1 MEGKNIKIITT
12 FIIIISY
19 DINIILPS
27 NNLQICHNSIAIF
40 RIRFD
45 TICLWTRRSK
55 KLLGKKTTQEKDV
68 IGK

>member
-19 DINIILPS
+19 DIIIVDILLTS
-27 NNLQICHNSIAIF
+27 LNDIF

-45 TICLWTRRSK
+45 TICRWTRRSK